1 MTRPLERMFVL
12 ALALAAAGCA
22 SAGARPVDEIA
33 SRDVQLT
40 VENQRFADAVV
51 YAVWGAGPRD
61 RLGMVTGNTTRT
73 FATPVRRGGD
83 MRVEVHFVGGDDL
96 AAESIGV
103 FEGEDIHLVIQPG
116 M

>member
-1 MTRPLERMFVL
+1 MTRPIERMFVV

-22 SAGARPVDEIA
+22 SAGARPADEIA
-33 SRDVQLT
+33 SRDMRLT
-40 VENQRFADAVV
+40 VENHRFSDAVV

-96 AAESIGV
+96 VAETIGV
-103 FEGEDIHLVIQPG
+103 FEGDDIHLLIQPG
-116 M
+116 S